1 MKIVV
6 RIFFME
12 QMIND
17 SGKREEKNAATAV
30 SIATALAE
38 QFASRADEADREGA
52 LPTEDVAALKESG
65 YLGISVPRELGGFGL
80 SLRDCV
86 AAQLALAQGSTS
98 TAIVAGMQVHIFG
111 HEREVRNWDDAW
123 YETFCRLAASGALF
137 NSIASEPALG
147 SPSRGGLS
155 ATTAVP
161 AENGDGWVVNGRK
174 TWSTGGKHLT
184 HMLVRV
190 ALEGEGA
197 VVLVEQNMPG
207 VEWIT
212 TWSDSLSLR
221 ASDSHD
227 VVFNDVRI
235 PQNYVIDRG
244 DAKAKPNVWFPM
256 IMSTIYLGA
265 ALAARNRVI
274 QFALERVPTALGK
287 PIATLPKIQR
297 QIGEIDVAL
306 QAARSLLFD
315 VAAEWT
321 GKDEDRKQMSA
332 RLAAAKT
339 MVTETANTVTDQALR
354 IAGGSSITKALP
366 LERYFRDVRAGAMQ
380 PPSGDTALE
389 MVGRAAIAEFE

>member
-1 MKIVV
+1 MN
-6 RIFFME
+6 E
-12 QMIND
+12 T
-17 SGKREEKNAATAV
+17 GKQQDKNVETAV
-30 SIATALAE
+30 SLATTLAE
-38 QFASRADEADREGA
+38 QFATRADEADREGV
-52 LPTEDVAALKESG
+52 LPAEDVAALKESG
-65 YLGISVPRELGGFGL
+65 YLGISVPREYGGFGL

-111 HEREVRNWDDAW
+111 HQREVRSWDNAW

-137 NSIASEPALG
+137 NSIASEPAMG
-147 SPSRGGLS
+147 SPSRGGLP

-184 HMLVRV
+184 HMLVRA

-197 VVLVEQNMPG
+197 VVLVEQDMPG

-227 VVFNDVRI
+227 VVFSDVHI
-235 PQNYVIDRG
+235 PQNYVVERDGRSG
-244 DAKAKPNVWFPM
+244 KPNVWFPM

-265 ALAARNRVI
+265 AIAARNRVI

-321 GKDEDRKQMSA
+321 GKDADRQKMSA
-332 RLAAAKT
+332 RIAAAKT
-339 MVTETANTVTDQALR
+339 MVTETANKVTDQALR

>member
-1 MKIVV
+1 M
-6 RIFFME
+6 MNNLPT
-12 QMIND
+12 QN
-17 SGKREEKNAATAV
+17 EKNATTAV
-30 SIATALAE
+30 SLATTLAQ
-38 QFASRADEADREGA
+38 QFATRADEADRQGI
-52 LPTEDVAALKESG
+52 LPEEDVAALKQSG
-65 YLGISVPRELGGFGL
+65 YLGISVPREFGGYGL

-111 HEREVRNWDDAW
+111 HQREVRTWDDAW
-123 YETFCRLAASGALF
+123 YEKFCRLAASGALF

-147 SPSRGGLS
+147 SPSRGGLP

-161 AENGDGWVVNGRK
+161 VQNGEGWVVNGRK

-190 ALEGEGA
+190 DLAGEGA
-197 VVLVEQNMPG
+197 VVLLEQNMPG
-207 VEWIT
+207 VSWIT

-227 VVFNDVRI
+227 VLFDNVHI
-235 PQNYVIDRG
+235 PQNYVIEQGGRSPQ
-244 DAKAKPNVWFPM
+244 PNLWFPM

-265 ALAARNRVI
+265 AMAARNRVI

-315 VAAEWT
+315 VAGEWS
-321 GKDEDRKQMSA
+321 GDDADRTKMSA
-332 RLAAAKT
+332 RIAAAKT
-339 MVTETANTVTDQALR
+339 MVTETANKVTDQALR

-389 MVGRAAIAEFE
+389 MVGRAAIAEFED